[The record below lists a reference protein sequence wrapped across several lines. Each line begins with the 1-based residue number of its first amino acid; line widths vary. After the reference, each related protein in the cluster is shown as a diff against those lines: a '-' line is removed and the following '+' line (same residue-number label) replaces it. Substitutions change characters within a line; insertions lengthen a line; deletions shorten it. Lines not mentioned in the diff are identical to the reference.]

1 MIIMSVDLGKARTGI
16 AVCDKTEF
24 LASPYTVIFEKS
36 PKQLLEKVSNTAK
49 ETKAELIVVGLPKNM
64 DGSEGESAQNARA
77 FAENLSNETGIECV
91 MQDERGTTIT
101 AHNFLNTTNTRGKK
115 RKNVVDEVA
124 ATIILQDYLDKRKSG
139 SNNQNQKINPSDDF
153 REGYSMHIL
162 KILLIIVIIY
172 AILISCTTDYMA
184 FDASTVSQCVLPIV
198 MAIVNKVYFDRR
210 KDIFVN

>member
-1 MIIMSVDLGKARTGI
+1 MSIDLGKARTGI

-36 PKQLLEKVSNTAK
+36 PQKLLEKAVQTVK
-49 ETKAELIVVGLPKNM
+49 DIKAELVVVGLPKNM

-77 FAENLSNETGIECV
+77 FAKKIEELSGVTTV

-124 ATIILQDYLDKRKSG
+124 ATIILQDFLDSRK
-139 SNNQNQKINPSDDF
+139 
-153 REGYSMHIL
+153 
-162 KILLIIVIIY
+162 
-172 AILISCTTDYMA
+172 
-184 FDASTVSQCVLPIV
+184 
-198 MAIVNKVYFDRR
+198 
-210 KDIFVN
+210 